1 MKNKIKNFVKMV
13 MYDKIGR
20 FNREIIRN
28 KVEQSK
34 LENTNFSI
42 ISQNCIGS
50 IMYHDLNEKFCSP
63 TINMLF
69 EANDFIKF
77 LTNIK
82 MYLCEEIIFKEQ
94 NEMYP
99 VGMLKDI
106 EIKFVHYKTKEEA
119 LEKWNIRKKR
129 INWDNLFI
137 IACDDNMTEETIKM
151 FQELKFKNKI
161 LFTNN
166 KNHIIK
172 DSIYICNIFD
182 KADARLLNFCD
193 ITGKRY
199 YQKYFDY
206 VKWLNEGGK

>member
-20 FNREIIRN
+20 FNRKIIRN